1 MQGNKQSVLAQR
13 LRALRQAR
21 DWTLKQAAAATGVSA
36 SALSKIENGLL
47 SPTYDNLIK
56 IAAGLDLDVA
66 ELFTP
71 SDAHMGT
78 GRRSLGR
85 REGRQYETPYYDHRL
100 LCTAL
105 SHKRMMPFH
114 RVKARSFEEFQD
126 WSRHHGEEFVYVL
139 SGEVELYT
147 EFYEP
152 ARLRAGESFTSTAEW
167 DTASSASARKTRWC
181 CGCPRTRTWARNSRA
196 FRSFSLA
203 SRNKVNAPAR
213 SLSGHQTHRA
223 AAVWPQR
230 DRNLIA

>member
-21 DWTLKQAAAATGVSA
+21 DWTLKQAALATGVSA

-56 IAAGLDLDVA
+56 IAAGLELDVA
-66 ELFTP
+66 ELFTA

-78 GRRSLGR
+78 GRRSLSRQG
-85 REGRQYETPYYDHRL
+85 EGRQYETPYYDHRL

-114 RVKARSFEEFQD
+114 TRVKARSFDEFQD
-126 WSRHHGEEFVYVL
+126 WSRHGGEEFVYVL
-139 SGEVELYT
+139 EGEVELYT

-152 ARLRAGESFTSTAEW
+152 ARLKAGESFYI
-167 DTASSASARKTRWC
+167 D
-181 CGCPRTRTWARNSRA
+181 SRMGH
-196 FRSFSLA
+196 R
-203 SRNKVNAPAR
+203 VI
-213 SLSGHQTHRA
+213 SLSKQDALVLWVSTHA
-223 AAVWPQR
+223 
-230 DRNLIA
+230 DLGED

>member
-21 DWTLKQAAAATGVSA
+21 AWTLKQAAEATGVSA
-36 SALSKIENGLL
+36 STLSKIENSLL

-66 ELFTP
+66 ELFTA

-78 GRRSLGR
+78 GRRSLSRQG
-85 REGRQYETPYYDHRL
+85 EGRQYETPYYDHRL

-114 RVKARSFEEFQD
+114 TRVKARSFDEFQD
-126 WSRHHGEEFVYVL
+126 WSRHGGEEFVYVL
-139 SGEVELYT
+139 EGEVQLYT

-152 ARLRAGESFTSTAEW
+152 ARLKAGESFYI
-167 DTASSASARKTRWC
+167 D
-181 CGCPRTRTWARNSRA
+181 SRMGH
-196 FRSFSLA
+196 R
-203 SRNKVNAPAR
+203 VI
-213 SLSGHQTHRA
+213 SLSPEDAIVLWVSTHT
-223 AAVWPQR
+223 
-230 DRNLIA
+230 DIGEE

>member
-78 GRRSLGR
+78 GRRSLSRQG
-85 REGRQYETPYYDHRL
+85 EGRQYETPYYDHRL

-114 RVKARSFEEFQD
+114 TRVKARSFEEFQD

-152 ARLRAGESFTSTAEW
+152 ARLRAGESFYIDSRMGHRVISVSKEDALVLWVSTHTDLGEE
-167 DTASSASARKTRWC
+167 
-181 CGCPRTRTWARNSRA
+181 
-196 FRSFSLA
+196 
-203 SRNKVNAPAR
+203 
-213 SLSGHQTHRA
+213 
-223 AAVWPQR
+223 
-230 DRNLIA
+230 

>member
-21 DWTLKQAAAATGVSA
+21 DWTLKQAAQATGVSA
-36 SALSKIENGLL
+36 STLSKIENGLL

-66 ELFTP
+66 ELFTA

-78 GRRSLGR
+78 GRRSLSRQG
-85 REGRQYETPYYDHRL
+85 EGRQYETPYYDHRL

-114 RVKARSFEEFQD
+114 TRIKARSFDEFQD
-126 WSRHHGEEFVYVL
+126 WSRHGGEEFVYVL
-139 SGEVELYT
+139 EGEVELYT

-152 ARLRAGESFTSTAEW
+152 ARLKAGESFYI
-167 DTASSASARKTRWC
+167 D
-181 CGCPRTRTWARNSRA
+181 SRMGH
-196 FRSFSLA
+196 R
-203 SRNKVNAPAR
+203 VI
-213 SLSGHQTHRA
+213 SLSKQDALVLWVSTHA
-223 AAVWPQR
+223 
-230 DRNLIA
+230 DLGET

>member
-85 REGRQYETPYYDHRL
+85 QGEGRQYETPYYDHRL

-114 RVKARSFEEFQD
+114 TRVKARSFEEFQD

-139 SGEVELYT
+139 SGEV
-147 EFYEP
+147 
-152 ARLRAGESFTSTAEW
+152 
-167 DTASSASARKTRWC
+167 
-181 CGCPRTRTWARNSRA
+181 
-196 FRSFSLA
+196 
-203 SRNKVNAPAR
+203 
-213 SLSGHQTHRA
+213 
-223 AAVWPQR
+223 
-230 DRNLIA
+230 

>member
-21 DWTLKQAAAATGVSA
+21 DWTLKQAAQATGVST
-36 SALSKIENGLL
+36 STLSKIENGLL

-66 ELFTP
+66 ELFTA

-78 GRRSLGR
+78 GRRSLSRQG
-85 REGRQYETPYYDHRL
+85 EGRQYETPYYDHRL

-114 RVKARSFEEFQD
+114 TRVKARSFDEFQD
-126 WSRHHGEEFVYVL
+126 WSRHGGEEFVYVL
-139 SGEVELYT
+139 EGEVELYT

-152 ARLRAGESFTSTAEW
+152 ARLKAGESFYI
-167 DTASSASARKTRWC
+167 D
-181 CGCPRTRTWARNSRA
+181 SRMGH
-196 FRSFSLA
+196 R
-203 SRNKVNAPAR
+203 VI
-213 SLSGHQTHRA
+213 SLSKQDALVLWVSTHA
-223 AAVWPQR
+223 
-230 DRNLIA
+230 DLGEE

>member
-21 DWTLKQAAAATGVSA
+21 DWTLKQAAQATGVSA
-36 SALSKIENGLL
+36 STLSKIENGLL

-66 ELFTP
+66 ELFTA

-78 GRRSLGR
+78 GRRSLSRQG
-85 REGRQYETPYYDHRL
+85 EGRQYETPYYDHRL

-114 RVKARSFEEFQD
+114 TRVKARSFDEFQD
-126 WSRHHGEEFVYVL
+126 WSRHGGEEFVYVL
-139 SGEVELYT
+139 EGEVELYT

-152 ARLRAGESFTSTAEW
+152 ARLKAGESFYI
-167 DTASSASARKTRWC
+167 D
-181 CGCPRTRTWARNSRA
+181 SRMGH
-196 FRSFSLA
+196 R
-203 SRNKVNAPAR
+203 VI
-213 SLSGHQTHRA
+213 SLSKQDALVLWVSTHA
-223 AAVWPQR
+223 
-230 DRNLIA
+230 DLGET

>member
-85 REGRQYETPYYDHRL
+85 QGKGASTKPVLRPPPAMHR
-100 LCTAL
+100 AVAQ
-105 SHKRMMPFH
+105 RMMPFH
-114 RVKARSFEEFQD
+114 TRVKARSFEEFQD

-152 ARLRAGESFTSTAEW
+152 ARLRAGESFYIDSRMGHRVISVSKEDALVLWVSTHTDLGEE
-167 DTASSASARKTRWC
+167 
-181 CGCPRTRTWARNSRA
+181 
-196 FRSFSLA
+196 
-203 SRNKVNAPAR
+203 
-213 SLSGHQTHRA
+213 
-223 AAVWPQR
+223 
-230 DRNLIA
+230 

>member
-21 DWTLKQAAAATGVSA
+21 DWTLKQAAQATGVSA
-36 SALSKIENGLL
+36 STLSKIENSLL

-66 ELFTP
+66 ELFTA

-78 GRRSLGR
+78 GRRSLSRQG
-85 REGRQYETPYYDHRL
+85 EGRQYETPYYDHRL

-114 RVKARSFEEFQD
+114 TRVKARSFDEFQD
-126 WSRHHGEEFVYVL
+126 WSRHRGEEFVYVL
-139 SGEVELYT
+139 EGEVQLYT

-152 ARLRAGESFTSTAEW
+152 ARLKAGESFYI
-167 DTASSASARKTRWC
+167 D
-181 CGCPRTRTWARNSRA
+181 SRMGH
-196 FRSFSLA
+196 R
-203 SRNKVNAPAR
+203 VI
-213 SLSGHQTHRA
+213 SLSKDDAIVLWVSTHA
-223 AAVWPQR
+223 
-230 DRNLIA
+230 DIEEE